1 MNVKDI
7 KYPTINEIQFV
18 AHELASK
25 LMDYNEPIPDFSTRY
40 PDALE
45 RSLGSLQ
52 QTFNKKDLYPTL
64 LDKASI
70 FFYLMIKNHP
80 FQNGNKRVAVM
91 SLLYFLMENK
101 KWIKV
106 DTKVLYNF
114 AKWVAESD
122 ANVKEAVVVAIKIFI
137 KNNLM
142 ESEL

>member
-1 MNVKDI
+1 MSAKNEI

-18 AHELASK
+18 AHELATK
-25 LMDYNEPIPDFSTRY
+25 LMDYGEPIPDFSTRF

-91 SLLYFLMENK
+91 SLLYFLTENG

-114 AKWVAESD
+114 ARWVAESD
-122 ANVKEAVVVAIKIFI
+122 ANVKDGVITAITIFI
-137 KNNLM
+137 KNNL
-142 ESEL
+142 ETVA

>member
-1 MNVKDI
+1 MNTRQVI
-7 KYPTINEIQFV
+7 KYPTVNEIQFV
-18 AHELASK
+18 AHELASR
-25 LMDYNEPIPDFSTRY
+25 LMDYGEPIPNFSTRY

-45 RSLGSLQ
+45 RSLGSPQ
-52 QTFNKKDLYPTL
+52 QTFNKKDLYPTF

-91 SLLYFLMENK
+91 SLLYFLTQNK

-122 ANVKEAVVVAIKIFI
+122 ANVKEGVVSAIKIFL
-137 KNNLM
+137 KNNL
-142 ESEL
+142 EDLL